1 MPLVN
6 LLLLASLEERFTYR
20 KLDCILGARNNML
33 EGENLADEAVENV
46 FALVWE
52 AVTLPAEEALF
63 CFWK

>member
-1 MPLVN
+1 
-6 LLLLASLEERFTYR
+6 
-20 KLDCILGARNNML
+20 ML

-52 AVTLPAEEALF
+52 AVTLPAEEVLS